1 MKRSGFRTMSPY
13 AYPFYIMTHPK
24 DGFQEM
30 KMNKKSSV
38 LVTVLIICV
47 YILVEMLYRR
57 FVDFD
62 LNSYDV
68 KELSFIRLVIIMA
81 ATFFIVTG
89 ANWCFC
95 TLLDGKGKFKD
106 ICYVA
111 ACAILP
117 MLLMNVLVIILS
129 HFVTAEESVIITYPS
144 IVIKAW
150 ALVIFF
156 TGLAEIHDY
165 SFKKTFLSLI
175 LTVVGIL
182 IILFLAL
189 LLIMLFQQLYQFVQL
204 ILFDLRYKL

>member
-1 MKRSGFRTMSPY
+1 MKRSGFQTMSPY

-30 KMNKKSSV
+30 KMNQKSSV
-38 LVTVLIICV
+38 SVTVLIIGI
-47 YILVEMLYRR
+47 YILVEMLYRKY
-57 FVDFD
+57 VPID
-62 LNSYDV
+62 LNEYDRDQ
-68 KELSFIRLVIIMA
+68 LSFVRLFIIMV

-111 ACAILP
+111 ACAVLP
-117 MLLMNVLVIILS
+117 MILMNILTLIAS
-129 HFVTAEESVIITYPS
+129 RFLTANESVILEYPAL
-144 IVIKAW
+144 VIKGW

-156 TGLAEIHDY
+156 IGLSEIHDY
-165 SFKKTFLSLI
+165 SGKKTFLSLI

-182 IILFLAL
+182 IILFLGL
-189 LLIMLFQQLYQFVQL
+189 LLVMLFQQLYQFVEL
-204 ILFDLRYKL
+204 IIFDFKYKM